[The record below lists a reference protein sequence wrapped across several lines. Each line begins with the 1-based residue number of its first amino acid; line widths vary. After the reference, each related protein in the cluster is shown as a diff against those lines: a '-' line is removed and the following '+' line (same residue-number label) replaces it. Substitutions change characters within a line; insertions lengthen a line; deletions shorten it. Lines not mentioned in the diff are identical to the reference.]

1 VEVLAR
7 ISEAARDWTVSE
19 AMFDLAPVP
28 LWLEDWSA
36 VKALLSKW
44 GLKSADALRAFL
56 RADLDRAK
64 VCAALMRVIKVN
76 ARTVALLGARDG
88 QDVIDNLDRVFK
100 GQMFENL
107 IEELAQIWE
116 GQVDLARAG
125 VNYAL
130 DGRPIDVLVKARILP
145 GYEEDWSRVLVST
158 EDVTDLQDARKS
170 AQSAERY
177 AQGLFDHS
185 PVSLW
190 VEDFSNIKA
199 LFGELAKAGIADLRG
214 FLDVHPEFVD
224 RCFGEVG
231 VLDVNRETLRLFRAA
246 DKAELLSGL
255 SAIVG
260 DGMREPF
267 RELLVEL
274 WSGILFQRREVVNYA
289 LDGTALHL
297 HMQFS
302 VLPGHE
308 ADWSRALIA
317 LTDITAR
324 KKAEEYLA
332 FLGAHDALTKLRNRN
347 FFNEEIARLDRKG
360 PFPVTLLMIDLNG
373 LKNANDGFGH
383 AAGDE
388 MLRRLGAALAAAV
401 IAPNTAARIGGDEFA
416 VILPGA
422 DSAKGRA
429 VAEAIRLAV
438 SADNRAASGPRVS
451 VSVGLATSLPGERL
465 AELAGRADAA
475 MYAAKGAHYGTGR
488 G

>member
-1 VEVLAR
+1 MEFLAR
-7 ISEAARDWTVSE
+7 VSAAARDWTASE

-36 VKALLSKW
+36 VRALLSKW

-64 VCAALMRVIKVN
+64 ACAALMRVIKVN

-88 QDVIDNLDRVFK
+88 QEVIDNLDRVFK
-100 GQMFENL
+100 GPMFENL

-116 GQVDLARAG
+116 GRVDLARAG

-145 GYEEDWSRVLVST
+145 GYEEDWSQVLVST

-170 AQSAERY
+170 AQNAERT
-177 AQGLFDHS
+177 AQGLFEHS

-190 VEDFSNIKA
+190 VEDFSKIKA
-199 LFGELAKAGIADLRG
+199 LFGDLAKAGIADLRG
-214 FLDVHPEFVD
+214 FLDVHPEFIE
-224 RCFGEVG
+224 RCFGEVAIR
-231 VLDVNRETLRLFRAA
+231 DVNRQTLTLFRAA
-246 DKAELLSGL
+246 DKSALLNGL

-267 RELLVEL
+267 RELLVDL
-274 WSGILFQRREVVNYA
+274 WNGILFQQREVVNYA

-308 ADWSRALIA
+308 ADWSQALVA

-324 KKAEEYLA
+324 KKAEAYLA
-332 FLGAHDALTKLRNRN
+332 FLGANDALTKLRNRN
-347 FFNEEIARLDRKG
+347 FFDEEIARLDRKG
-360 PFPVTLLMIDLNG
+360 PFPVTMLVIDLNG
-373 LKNANDGFGH
+373 LKNANDRFGH
-383 AAGDE
+383 AAGDD

-401 IAPNTAARIGGDEFA
+401 VAPNTAARIGGDEFA

-422 DSAKGRA
+422 NSAMGRA

-438 SADNRAASGPRVS
+438 SAHNRVAAGARLSL
-451 VSVGLATSLPGERL
+451 SVGLATSLPGERL
-465 AELAGRADAA
+465 ADLAGRADAA